1 MCIIGILRD
10 EKVTMKIERT
20 KNTVRNMFWGYIS
33 KMIGILLP
41 FVFRTVIIKLLGAEY
56 LGINSLFNSILQVLN
71 LTELGFGTAVVYSMY
86 KPIAENNEEEIC
98 ALLKY
103 YKKVYVLVGIFVLSL
118 GTLLLPVIPYLIFG
132 HYPDEINLYF
142 VFYMFLINTA
152 ISYFLF
158 GYRSSLLN
166 AFQRNDLESKVEIIV
181 SLFRYTFEIIGI
193 YVTKKYYL
201 FLGLE
206 IIFTIFSNFLKYVYA
221 KKYFPE
227 YNPIGSLDYKQ
238 KREIRDNVFALMCHK
253 IGGTVLNSAD
263 NIVLSSFMGVVIV
276 SNYGNYYYIMNAVE
290 KIIMICFVGMT
301 AGIGNSFLT
310 ETVEKNRD
318 DFKKVLFMNAWIVG
332 WCSVCFVCLYQDFM
346 KLWVGE
352 EYMLN
357 NQIMLLI
364 VFYFFIHGIR
374 RTIIVFR
381 DGAGMW
387 QDNKWQPILSAI
399 FNILVNIILVQ
410 VIGLAGI
417 LISSI
422 ASMIIIDIPWESHA
436 FCKRIEMNGLEYLK
450 ALIIYFI
457 VTAMTTSIVVAST
470 YSFDFSLIINLILKS
485 CFCIVIPNIIFWTI
499 YRKKA
504 EYLYFQSLIKGYLKS
519 MMHS

>member
-1 MCIIGILRD
+1 
-10 EKVTMKIERT
+10 
-20 KNTVRNMFWGYIS
+20 
-33 KMIGILLP
+33 
-41 FVFRTVIIKLLGAEY
+41 
-56 LGINSLFNSILQVLN
+56 
-71 LTELGFGTAVVYSMY
+71 
-86 KPIAENNEEEIC
+86 
-98 ALLKY
+98 
-103 YKKVYVLVGIFVLSL
+103 
-118 GTLLLPVIPYLIFG
+118 
-132 HYPDEINLYF
+132 
-142 VFYMFLINTA
+142 
-152 ISYFLF
+152 
-158 GYRSSLLN
+158 
-166 AFQRNDLESKVEIIV
+166 
-181 SLFRYTFEIIGI
+181 
-193 YVTKKYYL
+193 
-201 FLGLE
+201 
-206 IIFTIFSNFLKYVYA
+206 
-221 KKYFPE
+221 
-227 YNPIGSLDYKQ
+227 
-238 KREIRDNVFALMCHK
+238 
-253 IGGTVLNSAD
+253 
-263 NIVLSSFMGVVIV
+263 
-276 SNYGNYYYIMNAVE
+276 
-290 KIIMICFVGMT
+290 MT

-457 VTAMTTSIVVAST
+457 VTAMTTSIVVD
-470 YSFDFSLIINLILKS
+470 FD
-485 CFCIVIPNIIFWTI
+485 IFI
-499 YRKKA
+499 
-504 EYLYFQSLIKGYLKS
+504 
-519 MMHS
+519 